1 MVNFK
6 YRRIIVGLGICACLF
21 TGCGQEIVSTEEEA
35 IQESVTETM
44 TSGQAFTAEKS
55 DTSVTI
61 NLADVTAEQL
71 KQVTMSIETIQQNSD
86 WEAMEKMDFIVLDSE
101 EDDVVLYGRGTGEGM
116 ILRVKDEVY
125 PIMEGWLSPR
135 VQIPELYIQDMDKD
149 GEIEYIIKTHVKT
162 GTGVS
167 GDDLYVITHKD
178 GTFTMHKFMEDDW
191 YKQLMSQL
199 SWEYDEEY
207 DTVEVYVDG
216 TFSGATLCL
225 AKFLE
230 ENQVTFQDLCFGD
243 IMEFVCHDEQW
254 YLWVQGGIIVGDWVT
269 PQYEYGI
276 DILAP
281 FSYSA
286 DGTFTLG
293 EMQVTARNEYEEE

>member
-1 MVNFK
+1 MT
-6 YRRIIVGLGICACLF
+6 YRRYIIGLGICACLF
-21 TGCGQEIVSTEEEA
+21 TGCEQEIVFTEEEV
-35 IQESVTETM
+35 IQESVTETR
-44 TSGQAFTAEKS
+44 TSEQASAPEES

-61 NLADVTAEQL
+61 NLEDVTAEQL
-71 KQVTMSIETIQQNSD
+71 KQVTMSIETIQQESD
-86 WEAMEKMDFIVLDSE
+86 WETMEKMEFIVLDSV

-116 ILRVKDEVY
+116 ILRIKDEVF
-125 PIMEGWLSPR
+125 PIMEGWLSPLI
-135 VQIPELYIQDMDKD
+135 VIPELYVQDIDKD
-149 GEIEYIIKTHVKT
+149 GETEYIIKTHVKT

-167 GDDLYVITHKD
+167 GDDLYVITYED

-199 SWEYDEEY
+199 SWKYDEEY

-225 AKFLE
+225 TKFLE

-243 IMEFVCHDEQW
+243 IMEFVCRDEQW
-254 YLWVQGGIIVGDWVT
+254 YLWVQGGILVEDWVT
-269 PQYEYGI
+269 PQYECGI

-281 FSYSA
+281 FSYAA

>member
-1 MVNFK
+1 MT
-6 YRRIIVGLGICACLF
+6 YRRYIIGLGICACLF
-21 TGCGQEIVSTEEEA
+21 TGCEQEIVFTEEEV
-35 IQESVTETM
+35 IQESVTETR
-44 TSGQAFTAEKS
+44 TSEQASAPEES

-61 NLADVTAEQL
+61 NLEDVTAEQL
-71 KQVTMSIETIQQNSD
+71 KQVTMSIETIQQESD
-86 WEAMEKMDFIVLDSE
+86 WETMEKMEFIVLDSV

-116 ILRVKDEVY
+116 ILRIKDEVY

-135 VQIPELYIQDMDKD
+135 IVIPELYVQDIDKD
-149 GEIEYIIKTHVKT
+149 GETEYIIKTHVKT

-167 GDDLYVITHKD
+167 GDDLYVITYED

-199 SWEYDEEY
+199 SWKYDEEY

-225 AKFLE
+225 TKFLE

-243 IMEFVCHDEQW
+243 IMEFVCRDEQW
-254 YLWVQGGIIVGDWVT
+254 YLRVQGGILVEDWVT
-269 PQYEYGI
+269 PQYECGI

-281 FSYSA
+281 FSYAA